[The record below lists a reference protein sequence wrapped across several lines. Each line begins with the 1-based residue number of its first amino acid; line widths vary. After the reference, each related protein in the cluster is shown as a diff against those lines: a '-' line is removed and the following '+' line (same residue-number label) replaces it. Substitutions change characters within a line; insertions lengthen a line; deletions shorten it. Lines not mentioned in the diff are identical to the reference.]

1 MPALEPHINIWF
13 ECEGQVALSGWR
25 VLLME
30 AIAETGSISAAA
42 ERMQVPYRVAWNKI
56 KEMEQHLGVEL
67 VQTRIGGADGGGAQL
82 SPAAET
88 YIHSY
93 RQFSAGLE
101 EWVQQRFAEV
111 FVTCM
116 LSLSPEHGHL
126 YPHQ

>member
-1 MPALEPHINIWF
+1 MPALEPHLNIWL
-13 ECEGQVALSGWR
+13 ECEGQVVLSGWR

-42 ERMQVPYRVAWNKI
+42 ERMQVPYRVAWSKI
-56 KEMEQHLGVEL
+56 KEMERHLGVEL
-67 VQTRIGGADGGGAQL
+67 VQTRVGGADGGGAQL

-111 FVTCM
+111 FLAGM
-116 LSLSPEHGHL
+116 HSDAP
-126 YPHQ
+126 